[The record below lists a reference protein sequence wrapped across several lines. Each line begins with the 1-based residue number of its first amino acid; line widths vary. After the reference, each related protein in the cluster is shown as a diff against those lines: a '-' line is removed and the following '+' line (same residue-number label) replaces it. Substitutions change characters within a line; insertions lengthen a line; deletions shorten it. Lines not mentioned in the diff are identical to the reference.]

1 MFNRASSLIAI
12 ALLAFPLSAHASLAS
27 TSHKAIA
34 GQRPNDLRMVSSF
47 VNPTFPNPAT
57 DYIEPLYADSEYL
70 LKPTTHGP
78 VPWLAQSYKQVND
91 LTWTVTLRPGLK
103 FQNGRTLDAAALVK
117 YFYYQIAHNPLA
129 KATIGA
135 PTGFKALN
143 NLTVEIDLP
152 TPYAQMPYALA
163 SYSIDIYDAA
173 TVESVNGKYEELA
186 GKGVFTGPYMYMG
199 SANNTITYK
208 ANPYYYLGTPAYADL
223 TLRVIDSDTAG
234 AQALANGEADIQF
247 YPSTEEKR
255 FIASYPNLIF
265 KTSAEAVTY
274 AAFCL
279 DPQKAPFND
288 IRVRKAFALA
298 IDNDPISRVVM
309 DGVRPPLDGVFQD
322 GYPLNV
328 PWKTYDPAKANALLD
343 AAGWKQ
349 NGNGPRTKDG
359 KTLSVEIATYDSDQ
373 EAIATAAVDM
383 LRKVGFAATVLPEP
397 DWTPIPPL
405 ITGAGPVNAEMQ
417 NLQNIGYEGD
427 PYLAVSK
434 NYDPTDQYNLSV
446 RDPQIWGLFQEL
458 LASTDTA
465 KVNKLFKEALTLD
478 GQRVYYV
485 PVVASPTDAV
495 VTKAFKNWSVD
506 PFVPLSYNT
515 AAGGQ

>member
-1 MFNRASSLIAI
+1 MFNRASSLIAT
-12 ALLAFPLSAHASLAS
+12 ALLAFPLSANAVHASTA
-27 TSHKAIA
+27 HM
-34 GQRPNDLRMVSSF
+34 QPDQLRIVSSF

-57 DYIEPLYADSEYL
+57 DYIEPLYADSELL

-78 VPWLAQSYKQVND
+78 VPWLAKSYKQVNA

-103 FQNGRTLDAAALVK
+103 FQNGNTLDAAALVK
-117 YFYYQIAHNPLA
+117 YFSYQIAHNPLA
-129 KATIGA
+129 KATIGN
-135 PTGFKALN
+135 PTGFTALN
-143 NLTVEIDLP
+143 DLTVAIHLP
-152 TPYAQMPYALA
+152 APYAQMPYALA

-186 GKGVFTGPYMYMG
+186 GKGVFTGPYMYIG

-208 ANPYYYLGTPAYADL
+208 ANPHYYLGTPAYAGL
-223 TLRVIDSDTAG
+223 TLRVINSDTAG

-255 FIASYPNLIF
+255 FIARYPNLIF

-279 DPQKAPFND
+279 NPRKAPFND
-288 IRVRKAFALA
+288 LRVREAFALA
-298 IDNDPISRVVM
+298 IDNDLISRIVM
-309 DGVRPPLDGVFQD
+309 NGVRPPLNGVFQD

-328 PWKTYDPAKANALLD
+328 PWKTYNPAKANALLD

-349 NGNGPRTKDG
+349 NGSGPRTKAG
-359 KTLSVEIATYDSDQ
+359 KTLSVEITTYDSDQ

-383 LRKVGFAATVLPEP
+383 LRKVGFDATVLPEP
-397 DWTPIPPL
+397 TWTPIPPL
-405 ITGAGPVNAEMQ
+405 ITGPGPANVTMQ

-427 PYLAVSK
+427 PYLALSK
-434 NYDPTDQYNLSV
+434 NYDPNDQYNLTA
-446 RDPQIWGLFQEL
+446 RDPQIWSLFQQL
-458 LASTDTA
+458 LATSNTA
-465 KVNKLFKEALTLD
+465 RANKLLKEALTLD

-485 PVVASPTDAV
+485 PVVASPTAAV
-495 VTKAFKNWSVD
+495 VTTAFKNWSVN
-506 PFVPLSYNT
+506 PFYPLSYNT
-515 AAGGQ
+515 AAASK